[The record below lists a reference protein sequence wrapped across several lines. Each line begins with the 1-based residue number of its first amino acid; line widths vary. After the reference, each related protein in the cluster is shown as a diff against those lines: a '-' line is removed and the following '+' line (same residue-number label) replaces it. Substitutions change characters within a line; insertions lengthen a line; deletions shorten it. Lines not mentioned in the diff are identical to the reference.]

1 MQKTQPSKSGWV
13 MISFWS
19 FVLDSDYP
27 VRGQTHAEPAI
38 IPLAVNALTLLM
50 KHLMAKSRIGVFQS
64 HCFLSF
70 YILPRKSEK
79 RIGLSN
85 FIFSSEGDAGNEH
98 ETNVH
103 RAALVGENDPTIP
116 PRVGDVAGGK
126 KLHYL
131 HHVGVIDGTD
141 LRDHFHTEGNGSYK
155 PNSAR
160 SSSSRWAT

>member
-1 MQKTQPSKSGWV
+1 MAVLETAGPNQIARHPYIEKPTKMQKTQPSKSGWV

-79 RIGLSN
+79 G
-85 FIFSSEGDAGNEH
+85 
-98 ETNVH
+98 
-103 RAALVGENDPTIP
+103 
-116 PRVGDVAGGK
+116 
-126 KLHYL
+126 
-131 HHVGVIDGTD
+131 
-141 LRDHFHTEGNGSYK
+141 
-155 PNSAR
+155 
-160 SSSSRWAT
+160 